1 MRDRRPG
8 PATDEMRPLLVLN
21 PVAQPVPDAAESV
34 T

>member
-1 MRDRRPG
+1 VTALPV
-8 PATDEMRPLLVLN
+8 PATLEMRPLLVLK